1 MEASMAVDVART
13 IDELCALPVDD
24 RLKVVTAVWDS
35 LPEETDVSLSP
46 EQRAE
51 LNRRLDAHEANPDAA
66 LTWDQ
71 VLERL
76 RGRL

>member
-1 MEASMAVDVART
+1 MAIDVNHT
-13 IDELCALPVDD
+13 IDELKALPLQD
-24 RLKVVTAVWDS
+24 RLKVVEAVWDS
-35 LPEETDVSLSP
+35 MEEDGSTLALTQ

-51 LNRRLDAHEANPDAA
+51 LDRRMAAHEADPDSA

-76 RGRL
+76 RGKL

>member
-1 MEASMAVDVART
+1 MSVDVART

-24 RLKVVTAVWDS
+24 RLKVVAAVWDS
-35 LPEETDVSLSP
+35 LPEEVAAPVSP

-51 LNRRLDAHEANPDAA
+51 LNRRLDAYEANPDDV

-71 VLERL
+71 VLAQL
-76 RGRL
+76 RGQM

>member
-1 MEASMAVDVART
+1 MAIDVNHT
-13 IDELCALPVDD
+13 INELKALPLQD
-24 RLKVVTAVWDS
+24 RLKVVEAVWDS
-35 LPEETDVSLSP
+35 IDEDSSEVPLTS

-51 LNRRLDAHEANPDAA
+51 LDRRMAAHEANPDSA

-76 RGRL
+76 RGKL

>member
-1 MEASMAVDVART
+1 MAVDVART
-13 IDELCALPVDD
+13 IDELRALSVDD
-24 RLKVVTAVWDS
+24 RLEVVEAVWDC
-35 LPEETDVSLSP
+35 LPEDVAGPASP
-46 EQRAE
+46 QQRAE
-51 LNRRLDAHEANPDAA
+51 LNRRLDAYEANPQDV

>member
-1 MEASMAVDVART
+1 MNADVAHT
-13 IDELCALPVDD
+13 IEELRALSIDD
-24 RLKVVTAVWDS
+24 RLKVVEAVWDS
-35 LPEETDVSLSP
+35 LPEEVAVPISSA
-46 EQRAE
+46 QRAE
-51 LNRRLDAHEANPDAA
+51 LNRRLDAYEANPEQL

>member
-1 MEASMAVDVART
+1 MAVDVAHT
-13 IDELCALPVDD
+13 IDELRGLSIDD
-24 RLKVVTAVWDS
+24 RLKVVEAVWDS
-35 LPEETDVSLSP
+35 LPEEAAAPVSV

-51 LNRRLDAHEANPDAA
+51 LNRRLDAHEANPEQV